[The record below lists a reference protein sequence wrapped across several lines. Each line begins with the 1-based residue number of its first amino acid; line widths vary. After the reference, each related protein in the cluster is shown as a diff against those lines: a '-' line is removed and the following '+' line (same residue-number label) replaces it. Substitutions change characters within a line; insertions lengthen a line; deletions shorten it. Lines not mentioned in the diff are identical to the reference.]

1 MQASALGG
9 IPGTAARAAGLGSL
23 PVSERS
29 VKACIECELK
39 IFDGN
44 GFSESDKVGRPS
56 DPKPEIM
63 LSDLAII
70 CRERGV
76 LKFRMFFG
84 CCVSDCVPCV
94 CLWPADM
101 ADVFDLP
108 PSPEGQLA
116 SVRKGAQF
124 TMLNVEDFVK
134 GSDQHQDWIQA
145 LEDKELQQ
153 GLAGDATTR
162 SSGWA

>member
-1 MQASALGG
+1 M
-9 IPGTAARAAGLGSL
+9 
-23 PVSERS
+23 SERS

-76 LKFRMFFG
+76 LKFRMFFWLLRG
-84 CCVSDCVPCV
+84 RLRALCVLVVCRHGRCV
-94 CLWPADM
+94 
-101 ADVFDLP
+101 
-108 PSPEGQLA
+108 
-116 SVRKGAQF
+116 
-124 TMLNVEDFVK
+124 
-134 GSDQHQDWIQA
+134 
-145 LEDKELQQ
+145 
-153 GLAGDATTR
+153 
-162 SSGWA
+162 